1 MTEIETKPA
10 PGLRAE
16 SQQERWMKYGGNVVL
31 MSVIVILLAVLLVYI
46 AERATKRL
54 DTTSS
59 GLYSLKPQTV
69 NLIKDN
75 SQKIQITSLYTKTK
89 PGEAEAEKA
98 GVVDQAEKVADLLE
112 EYKTKGKNIEV
123 DSIDP
128 VSNPAKVEDLINDV
142 TKRYGGQI
150 DKYRAF
156 AESYPGKYKR
166 LTEMAAAEVDPMAE
180 VLKASTTGPI
190 KEQAIA
196 DALNNLSRLRRF
208 FKELPPQVQARDN
221 VVQKALKS
229 KPANYKAI
237 TDDAQDSVSELSATF
252 TSAIEWFKKAK
263 DDAKLPES
271 IRKYMSDSL
280 PRFEAMTKAAE
291 DLVKE
296 GQSLGELKLDTLREA
311 LRQRNSILV
320 RGEKEWKILPYD
332 QVWRTENRSGATE
345 AAKLKPRFAGE
356 QMITTSIL
364 ALQQPKKLKVC
375 FVRAGGP
382 PLADR
387 PIQFFRPEGGVLGTV
402 AERLRDYNYEVTE
415 KDLTGMWAMQQMQ
428 QQQQQM
434 SEPEPSDADIKDAVW
449 VVIDTPGQPTQFGPA
464 PTIAPKIAE
473 HLANGGSAMILPTQ
487 QADDM
492 STALQGWGIKLHTD
506 AMCVHELVKSEG
518 AQGDL
523 IEQIKR
529 SPMYFEVRD
538 WGSHPITSAMR
549 SLPGIFLVGVPVSLN
564 PTAGVKATQLIP
576 LPDAPA
582 APKSWGEKDFASMQN
597 APPKFEPEKGDMA
610 GPLYGGVAAEKD
622 GAGRV
627 VVFGSLPMFASQVV
641 TFPDPE
647 LAKKDVYVVR
657 FPGNGELFSNSIY
670 WLSKQETMIAI
681 SPASMDV
688 GRIEDLSRGAQS
700 FWRVGV
706 MLFGIPAAVILAGA
720 MVYFAR
726 RD

>member
-1 MTEIETKPA
+1 MTETENKIA
-10 PGLRAE
+10 SAHRAE
-16 SQQERWMKYGGNVVL
+16 TQQERWMKYGANVVL
-31 MSVIVILLAVLLVYI
+31 VSVIVILLSVLLIYI
-46 AERATKRL
+46 AERATKRI
-54 DTTSS
+54 DTTSA

-75 SQKIQITSLYTKTK
+75 TQKIQITSLYTKTK

-112 EYKTKGKNIEV
+112 EYKTKGKHIQV

-128 VSNPAKVEDLINDV
+128 VSNPTKVEDLINDV

-150 DKYRAF
+150 DKYAAF
-156 AESYPGKYKR
+156 AKTYPSKYKH
-166 LTEMAAAEVDPMAE
+166 LAELAAAEVEPMAG

-190 KEQAIA
+190 KEQAVA

-208 FKELPPQVQARDN
+208 FNELPQQVQAREN

-237 TDDAQDSVSELSATF
+237 TDDAQDSVSELSANFKNVT
-252 TSAIEWFKKAK
+252 EWFKKSS
-263 DDAKLPES
+263 DDKKLPEP
-271 IRKYMSDSL
+271 ILKYMSTSL
-280 PRFEAMTKAAE
+280 PRFEAMTTEAD

-320 RGEKEWKILPYD
+320 RGEKEWKILPYE
-332 QVWRTENRSGATE
+332 QVWRTENRSGASE

-375 FVRAGGP
+375 FVRGGGP

-387 PIQFFRPEGGVLGTV
+387 PIQFFRPEGGVLGTI
-402 AERLRDYNYEVTE
+402 AERLREYNYEVTE

-434 SEPEPSDADIKDAVW
+434 PEPEPTDADIKDAVW

-464 PTIAPKIAE
+464 PTIAPKVAE
-473 HLANGGSAMILPTQ
+473 HLASGGSALFLPMQ
-487 QADDM
+487 RADDM
-492 STALQGWGIKLHTD
+492 SAALQSWGIKLHTD
-506 AMCVHELVKSEG
+506 AICVHELVKSEG
-518 AQGDL
+518 APGDF

-529 SPMYFEVRD
+529 SPVFFEIRD
-538 WGSHPITSAMR
+538 WGIHPITSAMR
-549 SLPGIFLVGVPVSLN
+549 SLPGIFFYGVPLTLT
-564 PTAGVKATQLIP
+564 PTPGVKATQLIP

-582 APKSWGEKDFASMQN
+582 APKSWGEKDFATIQT
-597 APPKFEPEKGDMA
+597 APPKFEPEKGDLP
-610 GPLYGGVAAEKD
+610 GPLFGGVAAEKD
-622 GAGRV
+622 GLGRV
-627 VVFGSLPMFASQVV
+627 VVFGSLPMFTSEVV
-641 TFPDPE
+641 LFADPE
-647 LAKKDVYVVR
+647 LAKKEVYIVR
-657 FPGNGELFSNSIY
+657 FPGNGEIFSNAIY

-706 MLFGIPAAVILAGA
+706 MLFGVPAAVILAGA
-720 MVYFAR
+720 LVYFAR